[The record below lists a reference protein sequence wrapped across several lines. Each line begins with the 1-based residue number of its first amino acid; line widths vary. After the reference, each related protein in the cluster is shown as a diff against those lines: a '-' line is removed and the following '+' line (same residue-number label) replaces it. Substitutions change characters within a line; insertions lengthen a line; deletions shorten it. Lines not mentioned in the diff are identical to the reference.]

1 MPEQS
6 DNQKGMIARFMAL
19 PTDSVPKTVFVAV
32 VLCLVASMVVS
43 AAAVSLR
50 PTQQANAVK
59 DKQVNIL
66 QVAGRYEPG
75 MAYGD
80 HVDNAIMGRFGPKP
94 MRTDVSFTIFLSDP
108 GEYEGGEL
116 VIDSDISPTAFKLP
130 PGHAVIYPTHYLHRV
145 NPVTRG
151 VRQVVVG
158 WVQSLIREPERRQ
171 VLLDLQQAMGQL
183 QSTLPGGPNH
193 PAFVRLHKI
202 YINLQRMW
210 SEV

>member
-6 DNQKGMIARFMAL
+6 DNQQGMIARFMAL

-75 MAYGD
+75 MDVTEAFADFEPKVLELATGEFTD
-80 HVDNAIMGRFGPKP
+80 AFDPATFDDRAAADDPELSIALTEDPASIGRQSRF
-94 MRTDVSFTIFLSDP
+94 MTV
-108 GEYEGGEL
+108 
-116 VIDSDISPTAFKLP
+116 VISYS
-130 PGHAVIYPTHYLHRV
+130 
-145 NPVTRG
+145 
-151 VRQVVVG
+151 
-158 WVQSLIREPERRQ
+158 
-171 VLLDLQQAMGQL
+171 
-183 QSTLPGGPNH
+183 
-193 PAFVRLHKI
+193 
-202 YINLQRMW
+202 
-210 SEV
+210 